1 MTLGRKYQNCS
12 GNAGDT
18 RKVYASQSK
27 SGSLSGCSSSISLC
41 DMIEPPDYEE
51 VCERLM
57 GEKDPLA
64 YPTNDIE
71 LVTVPRRI
79 RTLKHILPDEDLT
92 KAPMFVRDCIRCY
105 TSDYTVVEYKYRMYS
120 GSAGGRER
128 LAERLERLLSAPP
141 HYYEVD
147 AEPCAVLD
155 DLALQQQFESQPS
168 SGRQSVASITSSLS
182 CNETL
187 TPRGSWA
194 SLDLQSSSS
203 DPLIPDLFEKKPP
216 EQMDALNEARRLE
229 NRQADLLGLYSPCLD
244 EEEAVERRLAAEM
257 PCEVM
262 GHRILV
268 VCHQLKLELDVEP
281 LFASMALFDAK
292 EKKKLSENF
301 YFNLNSES
309 TRQMLSGHVAHADV
323 STLSR
328 SAVFDI
334 VNPSPDIFLVV
345 RVEKVLQGD
354 VNECVEPYI
363 KDDKN
368 REKVRA
374 GAQAACNR
382 LGKYRM
388 PLCWSAVS
396 LLNILSGSNS
406 LERDADKDAL
416 PNNNN
421 NANTNSLDRK
431 ASSSSLEQLRRRA
444 GEVGGSLTRKG
455 SIERRALPAQQAD
468 ELVAHLDT
476 FKPIVITV
484 TSFFK
489 QETDKL
495 RDEDL
500 YKFLAEIKR
509 PSSAPKKLK
518 CIPGTLKIEVSPC
531 PDEIKNGL
539 TPELA
544 KLNPYGDEGVRPC
557 KEVLGFPPQSV
568 PAPHL
573 QYRNLLYL
581 WVRDF
586 NLAAYT
592 SRTGSARNITVRVQ
606 LMCGEEQASA
616 LPAIFGRSSCPEFS
630 TEAYTTVL
638 YHNKN
643 PSLYDEIK
651 LKLPADLG
659 DQHHLLFTFLHVSCQ
674 RKPVPPEQEKS
685 VETPVG
691 YSWLPLCRNGKLTCG
706 EFSLPVM
713 QEEPPPNY
721 SYIFPDVLLPG
732 TRWIDNHKPIF
743 TISLDAHT
751 TVHPLDGYIERFAMA
766 CEAVQEG
773 NIPPR
778 IGLANMEAEL
788 RASISELRHAN
799 VEVVARY
806 LPVVCD
812 KLVQLL
818 AAPPA
823 LAGHTLNIAQD
834 VFTCL
839 AQIFTD
845 ITNMN
850 EGASCDAH
858 GRSSLIT
865 CYVQYQCTI
874 PRPSLADADI
884 GLPLPPSV
892 MSDGS
897 CKILHEELALQWV
910 VASGAT
916 RDLAMHNSWSL
927 FELMIKSMVEY
938 LYWSGAHEAPRKA
951 RFPDQFTDDLTTL
964 VNNVTAEIISSYGS
978 NSRLTQSLN
987 NSLAFFLFDL
997 LSVMDRGYVLA
1008 LVRGYHKQMSAKIAS
1023 LPDAVPLVHYKLAF
1037 LRIICSHE
1045 HYVSLC
1051 LPAGGEGELLEA
1063 ECTPGGGGASPR
1075 SGSTSQAPPLALSA
1089 DFRSRHYLAG
1099 LLLADL
1105 TSALE
1110 LQSPVLQQAA
1120 VNGVLALLTAH
1131 DADPRLQPAAL
1142 KARVASLYLPL
1153 LGIVMDA
1160 QPQLHRGFTTG
1171 KESLQLDGELSQF
1184 GNFYITSS
1192 PEDFKQNGRPPFNSE
1207 TSRNLL
1213 MCLAWVLKWTSRD
1226 VLAACAAD
1234 LPAPRL
1240 HQLLALLDLCFKCH
1254 EYKGRKEILKC
1265 AQQNVRKTTDIKAKL
1280 EDVILGQGSARNDF
1294 IMRRKGGSSGR
1305 GCGGRGGRERWRK
1318 EWVRGGARS
1327 RPASPARPH
1336 PALAAALA
1344 AELALALL
1352 HALETI
1358 VQSVSGLE
1366 WGQTACSAALG
1377 VLLRALQR
1385 DQSAPVLQ
1393 HMFASVRALIVK
1405 LGWSCCGEESGI
1417 CRVLLRHCAALAAGT
1432 RAHASATLYALM
1444 RQHYQLGNNFSRV
1457 KMQVTM
1463 SLSSL
1468 VGTSA
1473 TFSEEALRRALK
1485 TVLVYAERDVELQ
1498 DTSFPEQVK
1507 DLVFNLHMILS
1518 DTVKMKEFQQ
1528 DPEMLLDLMHR
1539 IARGYQ
1545 HSPDLRLTWLNNM
1558 AQKHMERSNHLE
1570 AGMCLVH
1577 GAALAAEQL
1586 NAGGR
1591 GAALLQ
1597 RVTHNALDESCA
1609 DALHHHLT
1617 HQELQALLE
1626 HAASELMAAGM
1637 YEAVN
1642 EVYKVL
1648 IPIAEEQR
1656 DYKKLANIH
1665 GKLNEAFTRIEQ
1677 LHGKRVFGS
1686 YFRVSFY
1693 GARFGDLHAEE
1704 FIYKE
1709 HALTKLPEI
1718 FSRLE
1723 NFYGSRFGADN
1734 VVIIKDSNTVDPATL
1749 EPDKAY
1755 IQITYVEPYFEPHEL
1770 RKRITHYERNYNIK
1784 RFMYATPFT
1793 VGGRAHGSLAEQC
1806 KRKTILTTAHHFP
1819 YVKTRI
1825 QVVQRTQII
1834 LSPIEVAI
1842 EDIQKKIAELAAA
1855 TCQEPAD
1862 PKMLQMVVQ
1871 GCIGTTVNQGPLEL
1885 AQVFLAPV
1893 AEGRQPPT
1901 RLTNKLR
1908 LAFKDFSKKC
1918 HDALRKNKNLIGSD
1932 QREYQREL
1940 ERNFQRFTERL
1951 APLVRH
1957 TPGHVAMLSNGLSK
1971 HDYKY
1976 QA

>member
-1 MTLGRKYQNCS
+1 MTLGRKYQQSS
-12 GNAGDT
+12 GNAGDA
-18 RKVYASQSK
+18 RKVYTNQSK
-27 SGSLSGCSSSISLC
+27 AGTLSGCSSSISLC

-51 VCERLM
+51 VCDQLM
-57 GEKDPLA
+57 GERDPLA
-64 YPTNDIE
+64 YPATDIE
-71 LVTVPRRI
+71 LLVVPRRI
-79 RTLKHILPDEDLT
+79 RTVTHVLPDEDLT
-92 KAPMFVRDCIRCY
+92 KAPMFVRDCIRSY
-105 TSDYTVVEYKYRMYS
+105 TSDYSVVEYKHRQYS
-120 GSAGGRER
+120 GSSCGRER
-128 LAERLERLLSAPP
+128 QSERLEKLAAGPR
-141 HYYEVD
+141 HHYEVD
-147 AEPCAVLD
+147 ADPVAVTLHR
-155 DLALQQQFESQPS
+155 AESQPS
-168 SGRQSVASITSSLS
+168 SGRQSVASISSSSS

-194 SLDLQSSSS
+194 SLDLRSSSS
-203 DPLIPDLFEKKPP
+203 DPLLPDLFERRPP
-216 EQMDALNEARRLE
+216 EQMDAANEAKRLE
-229 NRQADLLGLYSPCLD
+229 NRQPDLLGLYTPYLD
-244 EEEAVERRLAAEM
+244 EDEAVERRLAAEM
-257 PCEVM
+257 PSEVM

-268 VCHQLKLELDVEP
+268 NCHQLKLELDVEP
-281 LFASMALFDAK
+281 LFASMALYDAK

-301 YFNLNSES
+301 YFNLNSEC
-309 TRQMLSGHVAHADV
+309 TRQMLAAHVPHADL

-334 VNPSPDIFLVV
+334 LNPSADVFLVV

-374 GAQAACNR
+374 SAQAACTR

-388 PLCWSAVS
+388 PLAWSAVS
-396 LLNILSGSNS
+396 LPNILSGANS
-406 LERDADKDAL
+406 LEREQDKDSLSA
-416 PNNNN
+416 NG
-421 NANTNSLDRK
+421 NTNSLDRK

-455 SIERRALPAQQAD
+455 SVERRAPPPGD
-468 ELVAHLDT
+468 ELAACLDS
-476 FKPIVITV
+476 FKPIAITV

-518 CIPGTLKIEVSPC
+518 CIPGTLKIEVCPC

-544 KLNPYGDEGVRPC
+544 KLSPYGDENVRPC
-557 KEVLGFPPQSV
+557 KEILPFPLTPTLV
-568 PAPHL
+568 PHY
-573 QYRNLLYL
+573 QYRALLFL
-581 WVRDF
+581 SVRDIS
-586 NLAAYT
+586 LAAYT

-606 LMCGEEQASA
+606 LMAGEQQSAA

-638 YHNKN
+638 YHNKS

-659 DQHHLLFTFLHVSCQ
+659 DQHHLLFTFLHVACQ
-674 RKPVPPEQEKS
+674 RKPVAPGQEKN
-685 VETPVG
+685 VETVVG

-706 EFSLPVM
+706 EFNLPVM

-743 TISLDAHT
+743 SIALDAHT

-788 RASISELRHAN
+788 RASIAELPTAS
-799 VEVVARY
+799 VEALAAY
-806 LPVVCD
+806 LPVALD
-812 KLVQLL
+812 RLLRLL
-818 AAPPA
+818 AAAPA
-823 LAGHTLNIAQD
+823 LAGAPLNIAQQ
-834 VFTCL
+834 VFTCV
-839 AQIFTD
+839 AQLFSEV
-845 ITNMN
+845 TNMN
-850 EGASCDAH
+850 EGATCDAH
-858 GRSSLIT
+858 GRSGLIT
-865 CYVQYQCTI
+865 TYIQYQATI
-874 PRPSLADADI
+874 PRPSLTDRDI
-884 GLPLPPSV
+884 GLPLPPTV
-892 MSDGS
+892 MTDGS

-916 RDLAMHNSWSL
+916 RELAMQNSWAF

-951 RFPDQFTDDLTTL
+951 RFPEQFTDDVTTL
-964 VNNVTAEIISSYGS
+964 VNNVTSEIISGYGK

-997 LSVMDRGYVLA
+997 LSIMDRGYVFL
-1008 LVRGYHKQMSAKIAS
+1008 LIRSYYKQMSAKIAS

-1045 HYVSLC
+1045 HYVSLN
-1051 LPAGGEGELLEA
+1051 LPPSAGGA
-1063 ECTPGGGGASPR
+1063 ASPAPSQH
-1075 SGSTSQAPPLALSA
+1075 SGSHSSHSPAQLTHE
-1089 DFRSRHYLAG
+1089 FRSRHYLAG
-1099 LLLADL
+1099 LLLAEL
-1105 TSALE
+1105 AAALE
-1110 LQSPVLQQAA
+1110 LQSPMLQGSA
-1120 VNGVLALLTAH
+1120 VGAVVSLLAAH
-1131 DADPRLQPAAL
+1131 DADPRLRAPEL
-1142 KARVASLYLPL
+1142 KARVAALYLPL
-1153 LGIVMDA
+1153 VQVALDA
-1160 QPQLHRGFTTG
+1160 LPQLPRGLDNN
-1171 KESLQLDGELSQF
+1171 KEILQLDSDIGQF
-1184 GNFYITSS
+1184 GNFYNTTS
-1192 PEDFKQNGRPPFNSE
+1192 PDGDFKQTAKPPFNSE

-1213 MCLAWVLKWTSRD
+1213 MCLVWVLKWSDRAA
-1226 VLAACAAD
+1226 LSACASE
-1234 LPAPRL
+1234 LPPASLHRL
-1240 HQLLALLDLCFKCH
+1240 LTLIDLCFKCQ
-1254 EYKGRKEILKC
+1254 EYKGCKEIMKC
-1265 AQQNVRKTTDIKAKL
+1265 AQQNIRKTTDIKAKL
-1280 EDVILGQGSARNDF
+1280 EDVILGQGSARSDF
-1294 IMRRKGGSSGR
+1294 IMRRKGF
-1305 GCGGRGGRERWRK
+1305 GCKRERWRK
-1318 EWVRGGARS
+1318 EWFRGGARS
-1327 RPASPARPH
+1327 QPLSPAAPP
-1336 PALAAALA
+1336 PAHAAALA
-1344 AELALALL
+1344 AEVALTLL

-1358 VQSVSGLE
+1358 VQSCSNLE
-1366 WGQTACSAALG
+1366 HGQSICSAALQ
-1377 VLLRALQR
+1377 VVLRALQR
-1385 DQSAPVLQ
+1385 NQSTTVLQ
-1393 HMFASVRALIVK
+1393 HMFASLRTLIVK

-1417 CRVLLRHCAALAAGT
+1417 CRVLLRHCAALAPQT

-1473 TFSEEALRRALK
+1473 TFSEDALRRALK
-1485 TVLVYAERDVELQ
+1485 TVLVYAEKDQ
-1498 DTSFPEQVK
+1498 DLHDTNFPEQVK

-1518 DTVKMKEFQQ
+1518 DTVKMKEFQE

-1545 HSPDLRLTWLNNM
+1545 HSPDLRLTWLSNM
-1558 AQKHMERSNHLE
+1558 AQKHMERSNHAE

-1577 GAALAAEQL
+1577 GAALVAEQTC
-1586 NAGGR
+1586 AGGR
-1591 GAALLQ
+1591 GAALLEK
-1597 RVTHNALDESCA
+1597 VTHNALDESCA

-1626 HAASELMAAGM
+1626 HAASELMTAGM
-1637 YEAVN
+1637 YETVN

-1648 IPIAEEQR
+1648 IPIAEQLR

-1665 GKLNEAFTRIEQ
+1665 SKLNEAFSRIEQ
-1677 LHGKRVFGS
+1677 LHGKRVFGT

-1693 GARFGDLHAEE
+1693 GARFGDLSGEE
-1704 FIYKE
+1704 FVYKE

-1723 NFYGSRFGADN
+1723 NFYGARFGAEN
-1734 VVIIKDSNTVDPATL
+1734 VVIIKDSNIVDVTTL

-1770 RKRITHYERNYNIK
+1770 RKRVTHFERNFNIK

-1793 VGGRAHGSLAEQC
+1793 VGGRAHGDIAEQC

-1842 EDIQKKIAELAAA
+1842 EDIQKKINELAAA
-1855 TCQEPAD
+1855 TSQEPAD

-1893 AEGRQPPT
+1893 AEGTQPPT

-1940 ERNFQRFTERL
+1940 ERNFSRFTSRL
-1951 APLVRH
+1951 APLILA
-1957 TPGHVAMLSNGLSK
+1957 PPSHVAQLSNGVSK
-1971 HDYKY
+1971 PDYKF

>member
-1 MTLGRKYQNCS
+1 MTLGRKYQNSS
-12 GNAGDT
+12 GNAGDA

-27 SGSLSGCSSSISLC
+27 VGTLSGCSSSISLS

-51 VCERLM
+51 VCDRLM
-57 GEKDPLA
+57 GERDPLA
-64 YPTNDIE
+64 YPANDIE
-71 LVTVPRRI
+71 LLTVPRRI
-79 RTLKHILPDEDLT
+79 RTLTHVLPDEDLS
-92 KAPMFVRDCIRCY
+92 KAPMFVRDCIACY

-120 GSAGGRER
+120 GSANGREK
-128 LAERLERLLSAPP
+128 LAERLDKLLAAPP
-141 HYYEVD
+141 QQYEID
-147 AEPCAVLD
+147 AENSTSMEE
-155 DLALQQQFESQPS
+155 LASQQFESQPS
-168 SGRQSVASITSSLS
+168 SGRQSVASISSSSS

-194 SLDLQSSSS
+194 SLDLRSSSS
-203 DPLIPDLFEKKPP
+203 DPLLPDVFEKKPP
-216 EQMDALNEARRLE
+216 EQVDAINEAKRLE
-229 NRQADLLGLYSPCLD
+229 NRQSDLLGLYAPYLD
-244 EEEAVERRLAAEM
+244 EDEAVERRLAAEM

-281 LFASMALFDAK
+281 LFASMALYDAK

-301 YFNLNSES
+301 YFNLNSEA
-309 TRQMLSGHVAHADV
+309 TRQMLSAHVPHADL

-334 VNPSPDIFLVV
+334 LNPSPDVFLVV

-374 GAQAACNR
+374 QAQAACSR
-382 LGKYRM
+382 LGRYRM
-388 PLCWSAVS
+388 PLAWSAVS
-396 LLNILSGSNS
+396 LLHILSGCSS
-406 LERDADKDAL
+406 LEREAEPA
-416 PNNNN
+416 PAPAPAAAP
-421 NANTNSLDRK
+421 ANTNSLDRK

-455 SIERRALPAQQAD
+455 SMERRAPPPD
-468 ELVAHLDT
+468 ELHALLDC

-544 KLNPYGDEGVRPC
+544 KLAPYSAEEKVRPC
-557 KEVLGFPPQSV
+557 KEVLAFPLAA
-568 PAPHL
+568 PALPHAH
-573 QYRNLLYL
+573 YRNLLYL
-581 WVRDF
+581 SVRELNF
-586 NLAAYT
+586 AAYA
-592 SRTGSARNITVRVQ
+592 SRVASARNITVRIQ
-606 LMCGEEQASA
+606 LMAGEEQSAA

-659 DQHHLLFTFLHVSCQ
+659 DQHHLLFTFLHVACQ
-674 RKPVPPEQEKS
+674 RKPVAPEMEKS
-685 VETPVG
+685 VETVLG
-691 YSWLPLCRNGKLTCG
+691 YSWLPLCRNGKLTSG
-706 EFSLPVM
+706 EFSLPAL
-713 QEEPPPNY
+713 QEPPPPNY
-721 SYIFPDVLLPG
+721 SYISPDVQLPG
-732 TRWIDNHKPIF
+732 TRWIDNHRPVL
-743 TISLDAHT
+743 TVALEPHT
-751 TVHPLDGYIERFAMA
+751 TVHPQDSYIERFAMA
-766 CEAVQEG
+766 VEAVQEG

-788 RASISELRHAN
+788 RASIAELPTAN
-799 VEVVARY
+799 VEALARY
-806 LPVVCD
+806 LPVLCD
-812 KLVQLL
+812 KLLQLL

-823 LAGHTLNIAQD
+823 LAGVTLNIAQD

-839 AQIFTD
+839 AHLFTD

-850 EGASCDAH
+850 EGATCDAH
-858 GRSSLIT
+858 GRSSLIST
-865 CYVQYQCTI
+865 YIQYQCRI
-874 PRPSLADADI
+874 PRPSLSDRDI

-892 MSDGS
+892 LTDGS

-916 RDLAMHNSWSL
+916 RDLAMQNSWAL
-927 FELMIKSMVEY
+927 FELMMKSMVEY

-951 RFPDQFTDDLTTL
+951 RFPDQFTDDLSTL
-964 VNNVTAEIISSYGS
+964 VNNVTAEIISKYGK
-978 NSRLTQSLN
+978 NGRLTQSLN
-987 NSLAFFLFDL
+987 NSLAFFLFEL
-997 LSVMDRGYVLA
+997 LSVGDRGYALA
-1008 LVRGYHKQMSAKIAS
+1008 LVRGYHKQMCAKIAS
-1023 LPDAVPLVHYKLAF
+1023 LPDAVPLVHYKLSF

-1051 LPAGGEGELLEA
+1051 LPAGA
-1063 ECTPGGGGASPR
+1063 GGAASPAPSAR
-1075 SGSTSQAPPLALSA
+1075 SAGSEDGRRKAASLSGE
-1089 DFRSRHYLAG
+1089 FRARHYLAG

-1105 TSALE
+1105 TAALE
-1110 LQSPVLQQAA
+1110 LQSPVLQCAA
-1120 VNGVLALLTAH
+1120 VNAVLSLLTAH
-1131 DADPRLQPAAL
+1131 DADPRLAGAEAR
-1142 KARVASLYLPL
+1142 ARVAALYLPL
-1153 LGIVMDA
+1153 LGVLMDA
-1160 QPQLHRGFTTG
+1160 QPQLYRGFDAG
-1171 KESLQLDGELSQF
+1171 KETLQLDCEMNHF
-1184 GNFYITSS
+1184 GNMYAPSS

-1213 MCLAWVLKWTSRD
+1213 MCLVWVLRWAERGA
-1226 VLAACAAD
+1226 LAAAVAE
-1234 LPAPRL
+1234 LPAARL
-1240 HQLLALLDLCFKCH
+1240 HCLLALIDLCFKCQ
-1254 EYKGRKEILKC
+1254 EYKGRKEIMKC

-1280 EDVILGQGSARNDF
+1280 EDVILGQGSARSDF

-1305 GCGGRGGRERWRK
+1305 GACRERWRK
-1318 EWVRGGARS
+1318 EWVRAPRS
-1327 RPASPARPH
+1327 RPASPARAA

-1344 AELALALL
+1344 HEVALTLL
-1352 HALETI
+1352 HALEVI
-1358 VQSVSGLE
+1358 VQTCSGLE
-1366 WGQTACSAALG
+1366 WGQAACSGALG

-1385 DQSAPVLQ
+1385 SQSAAVLQ
-1393 HMFASVRALIVK
+1393 HMFASVRALILK
-1405 LGWSCCGEESGI
+1405 LGWSWCSEEAGPGT
-1417 CRVLLRHCAALAAGT
+1417 CRVLLRHCAAPGAAP
-1432 RAHASATLYALM
+1432 RAHAAAALYALM
-1444 RQHYQLGNNFSRV
+1444 RHHYHLGNNFSRV

-1468 VGTSA
+1468 VGTST
-1473 TFSEEALRRALK
+1473 TFSEESLRRALK
-1485 TVLVYAERDVELQ
+1485 TVLLYAEHDQDLQ

-1518 DTVKMKEFQQ
+1518 DTVKMKEFQE

-1545 HSPDLRLTWLNNM
+1545 HSPDLRLTWLSNM
-1558 AQKHMERSNHLE
+1558 AQKHMERNNHVE

-1586 NAGGR
+1586 RWRGR
-1591 GAALLQ
+1591 GAALLA
-1597 RVTHNALDESCA
+1597 RVTHNALDESA
-1609 DALHHHLT
+1609 DPLPHHLT
-1617 HQELQALLE
+1617 PHELQALLE
-1626 HAASELMAAGM
+1626 HAAGELLAAGM

-1648 IPIAEEQR
+1648 IPIAEDNR

-1693 GARFGDLHAEE
+1693 GARFGDLDGEE
-1704 FIYKE
+1704 FVYKE

-1723 NFYGSRFGADN
+1723 NFYGQRFGAEN
-1734 VVIIKDSNTVDPATL
+1734 VVIIKDSNVVDVSAL
-1749 EPDKAY
+1749 DPDKAY

-1770 RKRITHYERNYNIK
+1770 RTRITHYERNYNIK

-1793 VGGRAHGSLAEQC
+1793 AGGRAHGELGEQC
-1806 KRKTILTTAHHFP
+1806 KRKTLLTTAHHFP

-1834 LSPIEVAI
+1834 LTPIEVAI
-1842 EDIQKKIAELAAA
+1842 EDIQKKINELAAA
-1855 TCQEPAD
+1855 TSQEPPD
-1862 PKMLQMVVQ
+1862 PKMLQMVLQ

-1893 AEGRQPPT
+1893 VAGSQPPT

-1918 HDALRKNKNLIGSD
+1918 HDALKKNKNLISSE

-1940 ERNFQRFTERL
+1940 ERNFARFTERL
-1951 APLVRH
+1951 APLIH
-1957 TPGHVAMLSNGLSK
+1957 ATPSHVAHLTNGLSK
-1971 HDYKY
+1971 GDYKY

>member
-1 MTLGRKYQNCS
+1 MTLGRKYLNCS
-12 GNAGDT
+12 GNAGDA

-27 SGSLSGCSSSISLC
+27 AGTLSGCSSSISLS

-51 VCERLM
+51 VCDRLM
-57 GEKDPLA
+57 GERDPLA
-64 YPTNDIE
+64 YPASDIE
-71 LVTVPRRI
+71 LLTVPRRI
-79 RTLKHILPDEDLT
+79 RTRGHVLPQEDLM
-92 KAPMFVRDCIRCY
+92 KAPMFVRDCISCY
-105 TSDYTVVEYKYRMYS
+105 TSDYTVVEYKYRTHS
-120 GSAGGRER
+120 GSASGRER
-128 LAERLERLLSAPP
+128 LAERLEKLLAAPLQ
-141 HYYEVD
+141 HYEID
-147 AEPCAVLD
+147 AEHSTSMEE
-155 DLALQQQFESQPS
+155 LASQAQFSESQPS
-168 SGRQSVASITSSLS
+168 SGRQSVASISSSSS

-194 SLDLQSSSS
+194 SLDLRSSSS
-203 DPLIPDLFEKKPP
+203 DPLLPDVFEKKPP
-216 EQMDALNEARRLE
+216 DQVDATNEAKRLE
-229 NRQADLLGLYSPCLD
+229 NRQADLLGLYAPYLD

-257 PCEVM
+257 PCELM
-262 GHRILV
+262 GHRIMV
-268 VCHQLKLELDVEP
+268 QCHQVKLELDVEP
-281 LFASMALFDAK
+281 LFASMALYDAK

-301 YFNLNSES
+301 YFNLNSEC
-309 TRQMLSGHVAHADV
+309 TRQMLSTHIPHADL

-334 VNPSPDIFLVV
+334 LNPSPDVFLVV

-374 GAQAACNR
+374 GAQAACSR
-382 LGKYRM
+382 LGRYRM
-388 PLCWSAVS
+388 PLAWSAVS

-406 LERDADKDAL
+406 LERDAQPQDPPASTS
-416 PNNNN
+416 
-421 NANTNSLDRK
+421 NTNSLDRK

-455 SIERRALPAQQAD
+455 SIERRATATPHAD
-468 ELVAHLDT
+468 DVVTHLDN

-544 KLNPYGDEGVRPC
+544 KLAPFSEENVRPC
-557 KEVLGFPPQSV
+557 KEILPFPLV
-568 PAPHL
+568 APALPHV
-573 QYRNLLYL
+573 QYRNLLFL
-581 WVRDF
+581 NVREL
-586 NLAAYT
+586 NLSAYA
-592 SRTGSARNITVRVQ
+592 SRTASARNITVRVQ
-606 LMCGEEQASA
+606 LMAGEEQSAA

-674 RKPVPPEQEKS
+674 RKPVAPEQEKS
-685 VETPVG
+685 VETTLG

-706 EFSLPVM
+706 EFNLPVM
-713 QEEPPPNY
+713 QEEPPANY
-721 SYIFPDVLLPG
+721 SYIFPEVLLPG

-743 TISLDAHT
+743 NITLDAYT
-751 TVHPLDGYIERFAMA
+751 TVHPQDGYIERFVMA

-778 IGLANMEAEL
+778 IGLANMETEL
-788 RASISELRHAN
+788 RASISELPTAN
-799 VEVVARY
+799 VEALARY
-806 LPVVCD
+806 LPVVAD
-812 KLVQLL
+812 KLLQLL
-818 AAPPA
+818 VAPPA
-823 LAGHTLNIAQD
+823 LAGVTLNIAQD

-839 AQIFTD
+839 AHLFTD

-850 EGASCDAH
+850 DGATCDAH
-858 GRSSLIT
+858 GRSGLIT
-865 CYVQYQCTI
+865 SYIQYQCRI
-874 PRPSLADADI
+874 PRPSLSDRDI

-892 MSDGS
+892 LMDGS

-916 RDLAMHNSWSL
+916 RDLAMQNSWAL

-951 RFPDQFTDDLTTL
+951 RFPDQFTDDLSTL
-964 VNNVTAEIISSYGS
+964 VNNVTAEIISKYGK

-997 LSVMDRGYVLA
+997 LSIVDRGYVFN
-1008 LVRGYHKQMSAKIAS
+1008 LVRGYHKQMCAKIAS
-1023 LPDAVPLVHYKLAF
+1023 LPDAVPLVHYKLSF

-1051 LPAGGEGELLEA
+1051 LP
-1063 ECTPGGGGASPR
+1063 GGAPGAVSPAPSAR
-1075 SGSTSQAPPLALSA
+1075 SGGSEDGRRKAVSLSGEY
-1089 DFRSRHYLAG
+1089 RSRHYLAG

-1105 TSALE
+1105 TAALE
-1110 LQSPVLQQAA
+1110 LQSPVLQCAA
-1120 VNGVLALLTAH
+1120 VNAVLSLLTAH
-1131 DADPRLQPAAL
+1131 DADPRLSQPDV
-1142 KARVASLYLPL
+1142 KARVAALYMPL

-1160 QPQLHRGFTTG
+1160 QPQLYRGFDSG
-1171 KESLQLDGELSQF
+1171 KETLQLDGEMSQF
-1184 GNFYITSS
+1184 GSMYAPPS

-1213 MCLAWVLKWTSRD
+1213 MCLVWLLKWSDRGA
-1226 VLAACAAD
+1226 LAAAVAE
-1234 LPAPRL
+1234 LPPARL
-1240 HQLLALLDLCFKCH
+1240 HCLLALIDLCFKCQ

-1280 EDVILGQGSARNDF
+1280 EDVILGQGSARSDF

-1305 GCGGRGGRERWRK
+1305 GGAGRDRWRK
-1318 EWVRGGARS
+1318 EWVRGASRS
-1327 RPASPARPH
+1327 RPASPARPQ
-1336 PALAAALA
+1336 PALSAALA
-1344 AELALALL
+1344 AEVALTLL
-1352 HALETI
+1352 HAIETI
-1358 VQSVSGLE
+1358 VQSCSGLE
-1366 WGQTACSAALG
+1366 GGQQACSGALA

-1385 DQSAPVLQ
+1385 NQSATVLQ
-1393 HMFASVRALIVK
+1393 HMFASVRALILK
-1405 LGWSCCGEESGI
+1405 LGWSWCSEEAGPGT
-1417 CRVLLRHCAALAAGT
+1417 CRVLLRHCAALCAST
-1432 RAHASATLYALM
+1432 RAHAAAALYALM
-1444 RQHYQLGNNFSRV
+1444 RHHYHLGNNFSRV

-1468 VGTSA
+1468 VGTST
-1473 TFSEEALRRALK
+1473 TFSEESLRRALK
-1485 TVLVYAERDVELQ
+1485 TVLMYAEHDQDLQ
-1498 DTSFPEQVK
+1498 DTNFPEQVK

-1518 DTVKMKEFQQ
+1518 DTVKMKEFQE

-1545 HSPDLRLTWLNNM
+1545 HSPDLRLTWLSNM

-1577 GAALAAEQL
+1577 GAALVAEQL
-1586 NAGGR
+1586 RSGGR

-1609 DALHHHLT
+1609 DPLHHHLT
-1617 HQELQALLE
+1617 ANELQALLE
-1626 HAASELMAAGM
+1626 HAAGELMTAGM
-1637 YEAVN
+1637 YETVN

-1648 IPIAEEQR
+1648 IPIAEDNR

-1677 LHGKRVFGS
+1677 LHGKRIFGT

-1693 GARFGDLHAEE
+1693 GARFGDLDGEE
-1704 FIYKE
+1704 FVYKE

-1723 NFYGSRFGADN
+1723 NFYGQRFGAEN
-1734 VVIIKDSNTVDPATL
+1734 VVIIKDSNVVDVSSL

-1770 RKRITHYERNYNIK
+1770 RTRLTHYERNYNIK

-1793 VGGRAHGSLAEQC
+1793 AGGRAHGELGEQC
-1806 KRKTILTTAHHFP
+1806 KRKTLLTTAHHFP

-1834 LSPIEVAI
+1834 LTPIEVAI
-1842 EDIQKKIAELAAA
+1842 EDIQKKIHELAAA
-1855 TCQEPAD
+1855 TSQEPPD
-1862 PKMLQMVVQ
+1862 PKMLQMVLQ

-1893 AEGRQPPT
+1893 VEGAQPPT

-1918 HDALRKNKNLIGSD
+1918 HDALRKNKNLISSE

-1940 ERNFQRFTERL
+1940 ERNFQRFTDRL
-1951 APLVRH
+1951 APLIH
-1957 TPGHVAMLSNGLSK
+1957 ATPSHVAHLTNGMSK
-1971 HDYKY
+1971 VDYKL